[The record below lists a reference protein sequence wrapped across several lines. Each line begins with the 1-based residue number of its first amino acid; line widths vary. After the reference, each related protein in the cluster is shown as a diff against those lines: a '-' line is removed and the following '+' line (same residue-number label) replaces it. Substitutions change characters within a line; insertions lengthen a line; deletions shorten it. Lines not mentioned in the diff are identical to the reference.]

1 MISTRFALLFVLASG
16 LAPLTVQADVF
27 KCVDANGKVSY
38 TNDRGGK
45 GCKAL
50 TNEGAVSTISM
61 RAPNAAASSGSFP
74 RVTEDAQRVRDAGR
88 REVLENELAGEQSAL
103 DEARK
108 ALAEQEA
115 TRHGNE
121 KNYQKMLDRLQPYKE
136 NVERRERNVEALNK
150 ELSGLR

>member
-1 MISTRFALLFVLASG
+1 MISTRFALSFVLALG
-16 LAPLTVQADVF
+16 LAPLTAQADVF
-27 KCVDANGKVSY
+27 KCLDANGKVSY

-61 RAPNAAASSGSFP
+61 RTPATGAFP
-74 RVTEDAQRVRDAGR
+74 RVTEDVQRARDAGR
-88 REVLENELAGEQSAL
+88 REVLEGELAGEQSAL

-108 ALAEQEA
+108 VLAEQET
-115 TRHGNE
+115 TRNGGE
-121 KNYQKMLDRLQPYKE
+121 KNYQKVLDRLQPYKE
-136 NVERRERNVEALNK
+136 DVERRERNVEALNK